1 MPGSISRG
9 KLCVRYGSPFAA
21 SIIARCEHEAALE
34 AVLEAVLEAM
44 QERLDQQPD
53 AMRLRRQTVE
63 PTVPVPASPGHDI
76 RTSNRSRHARPDG
89 VSRSGRYSQPT
100 QPS

>member
-1 MPGSISRG
+1 MMPGSIGRG
-9 KLCVRYGSPFAA
+9 KLCGRYGSPFAA
-21 SIIARCEHEAALE
+21 SIIARCEHEAM
-34 AVLEAVLEAM
+34 LEAM

-76 RTSNRSRHARPDG
+76 RTSNRSRHARLDSL
-89 VSRSGRYSQPT
+89 SRSGRYSQPT